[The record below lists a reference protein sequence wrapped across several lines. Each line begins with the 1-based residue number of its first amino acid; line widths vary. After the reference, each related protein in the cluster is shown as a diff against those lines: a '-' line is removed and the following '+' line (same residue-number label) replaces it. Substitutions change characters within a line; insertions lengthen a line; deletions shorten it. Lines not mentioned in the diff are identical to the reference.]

1 MTDTTP
7 TPSAEMIA
15 WMAQLAGCDEAVHR
29 GQRLGWCITHGMKK
43 RTPWPCPVAVDL
55 AAKIAARDARRDAQT
70 RADECDQIA
79 QQCLEHVSEWYGT
92 DIFRDVDE
100 GDLAAVRTA
109 LQARGKDIDNLSAF
123 IYRRALTARYSVIR
137 ERACE
142 HRERVQG

>member
-7 TPSAEMIA
+7 TQDAETIA
-15 WMAQLAGCDEAVHR
+15 WTTQLAGCDEAVHR

-79 QQCLEHVSEWYGT
+79 HLMSA
-92 DIFRDVDE
+92 
-100 GDLAAVRTA
+100 GDGAFDRYLAGRLNEPGVMRGFLLGRAV
-109 LQARGKDIDNLSAF
+109 
-123 IYRRALTARYSVIR
+123 
-137 ERACE
+137 E
-142 HRERVQG
+142 HREKVQP

>member
-15 WMAQLAGCDEAVHR
+15 WTTHLAGCDEAFHR

-55 AAKIAARDARRDAQT
+55 AAKIAARDAQT
-70 RADECDQIA
+70 RADECDAIA
-79 QQCLEHVSEWYGT
+79 AMTATIRTESMSHPSEQGDEEWAEGMHDALE
-92 DIFRDVDE
+92 
-100 GDLAAVRTA
+100 
-109 LQARGKDIDNLSAF
+109 AF
-123 IYRRALTARYSVIR
+123 ADRMR
-137 ERACE
+137 ERATS